1 MYVLHV
7 LSILCSAYVSKHN
20 SNSEKQVV
28 LLMIP
33 SGEGWYYLAVKS
45 KLSALL
51 REKITE
57 K

>member
-7 LSILCSAYVSKHN
+7 LNILCSAYVSKHN

-33 SGEGWYYLAVKS
+33 SGEGWYYLAVKN

>member
-7 LSILCSAYVSKHN
+7 LNILCSAYVSHN
-20 SNSEKQVV
+20 SNSEKQVN

-33 SGEGWYYLAVKS
+33 SGEGWYYLAVKN

>member
-7 LSILCSAYVSKHN
+7 LNILCSAYVSKHN
-20 SNSEKQVV
+20 SNSEKQVN

-33 SGEGWYYLAVKS
+33 SGEGWYYLAVKN